1 MERKKLPAGVTFRK
15 DGRYMGRV
23 QIDNERYT
31 LYDTDL
37 DNLLKRLEDL
47 RYELRHGI
55 YEKEQNIVVNV
66 WFHTWMEEYKKN
78 QVRPTTYDLYER
90 TYELHIKKYIGNR
103 KMKDIRPEHIQRLL
117 NKESTKVKK
126 QTLSRINVI
135 LNGFFKQAYKNGI
148 IRKNPVERTNFP
160 KMTEEV
166 KRRVMTMEEQ
176 KIFLEYA
183 NKKFYGNIFEVAL
196 ATGMRSG
203 ELRALE
209 WKDVDFDNRVIH
221 VTGTLIYTEHKYKK
235 GPPKS
240 RTSKRDIPM
249 LDNVYRILKEHRHEQ
264 LKKKMYLGSEWK
276 PSEGLEELVF
286 TTTFGRPLNMT
297 SIQYYIRHIQ
307 EMIWKDGI
315 EFPPIHMHTLRHTFA
330 TRCIE
335 NGMQP
340 QVLKTILGHSSLAM
354 TMDLYSH
361 VLPDVKA
368 DEMQKIAGLF

>member
-15 DGRYMGRV
+15 DGSYMGRV

-160 KMTEEV
+160 KMTEEF
-166 KRRVMTMEEQ
+166 KRRVRTME
-176 KIFLEYA
+176 
-183 NKKFYGNIFEVAL
+183 
-196 ATGMRSG
+196 
-203 ELRALE
+203 
-209 WKDVDFDNRVIH
+209 
-221 VTGTLIYTEHKYKK
+221 
-235 GPPKS
+235 
-240 RTSKRDIPM
+240 
-249 LDNVYRILKEHRHEQ
+249 
-264 LKKKMYLGSEWK
+264 
-276 PSEGLEELVF
+276 
-286 TTTFGRPLNMT
+286 
-297 SIQYYIRHIQ
+297 
-307 EMIWKDGI
+307 
-315 EFPPIHMHTLRHTFA
+315 
-330 TRCIE
+330 
-335 NGMQP
+335 
-340 QVLKTILGHSSLAM
+340 
-354 TMDLYSH
+354 
-361 VLPDVKA
+361 
-368 DEMQKIAGLF
+368 